1 MFFRNTLTLFAVAM
15 MAIGTTGF
23 AQDSI
28 TPLIGLVTGDDENCG
43 KDAAKKAGCDPRD
56 NSWLHPKLEAAKN
69 SVKVGF
75 GVRTSFRGNESEGV
89 DSAGTFG
96 GRVRDF
102 QLDNARIFL
111 SGNMGEKISA
121 YLHTDINNA
130 QGFGGDDGL
139 GDGVRILDAA
149 IDYQITDDVTVKM
162 GRFLPPTDRS
172 NLSGPFFI
180 NNYTFPWVQFTN
192 GYYDVFQGRDD
203 GVAFYGERGED
214 VQLKWSLALMEGYDN
229 APGDDN
235 LWMVGRVVMNFLD
248 REEGYFNSSTYYG
261 EKDIAALGFTFSNQ
275 DDAHGA
281 GLDYTAWSF
290 DALLETT
297 LDSGGVAT
305 IEAAYYDRDH
315 DNAVGGGVNAG
326 QQGEGYFILGSY
338 LMADSISIGD
348 IEGRLQPSIRFQSTD
363 GDIRVGGNMDRSVDY
378 SLNYII
384 HGHSARV
391 SLVFQDINYVGGFDD
406 QNLILGGQIRF

>member
-1 MFFRNTLTLFAVAM
+1 MFFKNTLTLFAVAM

-149 IDYQITDDVTVKM
+149 IDYKLTDDVTVKM

>member
-1 MFFRNTLTLFAVAM
+1 MFFKNTLTLFAVAM

-43 KDAAKKAGCDPRD
+43 KDAANKAGCDPRD

>member
-1 MFFRNTLTLFAVAM
+1 MFSKNTLTLFAVAM
-15 MAIGTTGF
+15 MALGTSAV
-23 AQDSI
+23 AQD
-28 TPLIGLVTGDDENCG
+28 TTLIGLLTADENCG
-43 KDAAKKAGCDPRD
+43 KDAANNAGCDPRD
-56 NSWLHPKLEAAKN
+56 NSWLHPKLQAAKN
-69 SVKVGF
+69 TVKVGF
-75 GVRTSFRGNESEGV
+75 GIRTSFRGNESEDV
-89 DSAGTFG
+89 NSAGTFG

-111 SGNMGEKISA
+111 SGNIGEKISA
-121 YLHTDINNA
+121 YLHTDINGA
-130 QGFGGDDGL
+130 QGFAGDDGM

-149 IDYQITDDVTVKM
+149 IDYKLTENVTVKM

-203 GVAFYGERGED
+203 GVAIYGERGED
-214 VQLKWSLALMEGYDN
+214 IQLKWSLALMEGYDN
-229 APGDDN
+229 ASGDDN

-248 REEGYFNSSTYYG
+248 PEEGYFNSSTYYG

-275 DDAHGA
+275 DDAHGT
-281 GLDYTAWSF
+281 GLDYTAWSL

-297 LDSGGVAT
+297 LDGGGVVS

-315 DNAVGGGVNAG
+315 DNFAGVGVDSG

-338 LMADSISIGD
+338 LMADSIGIGD
-348 IEGRLQPSIRFQSTD
+348 IDGRLQPSIRFQSSD
-363 GDIRVGGNMDRSVDY
+363 GDVRVGGNMDHSVDY

-384 HGHSARV
+384 HGHNARV
-391 SLVFQDINYVGGFDD
+391 SLVFQDINYVGGYDD
-406 QNLILGGQIRF
+406 QNLIIGGQVRF

>member
-1 MFFRNTLTLFAVAM
+1 MFFKNTLTLFAVAM
-15 MAIGTTGF
+15 LAIGTTGF

-28 TPLIGLVTGDDENCG
+28 TPLVGLITGDDENCG
-43 KDAAKKAGCDPRD
+43 KDAARKAGCDPRD

-75 GVRTSFRGNESEGV
+75 GVRSSFRGNESEGV

-149 IDYQITDDVTVKM
+149 IDYKLTDDVTVKM

-214 VQLKWSLALMEGYDN
+214 IQLKWSLALMEGYDN

-248 REEGYFNSSTYYG
+248 PEEGYFNSSTYYG

-297 LDSGGVAT
+297 LDGGGVAT

-315 DNAVGGGVNAG
+315 DNTIGGGVNAG
-326 QQGEGYFILGSY
+326 QQGEGYFVLGSY

-363 GDIRVGGNMDRSVDY
+363 GDVQVGGNMDRSVDY

-406 QNLILGGQIRF
+406 QNLIIGGQIRF